1 MATQEMHSPVIVV
14 GMARS
19 GTTLISE
26 MLHLAGTSMY
36 AEGMDPRYDGGNKYE
51 RVSCQDINLEIL
63 GVESIPA
70 ISTIWERPLNDISE
84 ASLNA
89 LREEVGTA
97 PWGFKDP
104 RTTITYPVWRKY
116 FPEGPT
122 IYTYRHHSEVM
133 RHYFQAAKNANSAL
147 RRTRRAVR
155 AWIFYNEQLL
165 KNLESDKQANRRAAL
180 VQYEELMQSKEL
192 ITRLQDTVGV
202 ALHDA
207 RNMSLRRNKKDMKT
221 SSWERFVY
229 RFAEVGYQGKLA
241 SLYQEL
247 FRQALKNNG

>member
-1 MATQEMHSPVIVV
+1 MAIQEMQSPVIVV

-26 MLHLAGTSMY
+26 MLHLAGTSMF

-70 ISTIWERPLNDISE
+70 ISTIWKRPLNDISE

-89 LREEVGTA
+89 LRKEVGTA

-104 RTTITYPVWRKY
+104 RTTITYPIWRKY
-116 FPEGPT
+116 FPEGST

-165 KNLESDKQANRRAAL
+165 KNLESDKQADRRSAL

-192 ITRLQDTVGV
+192 ITRLQDAIGV

-207 RNMSLRRNKKDMKT
+207 RNMSLRRNNKDMKAGA
-221 SSWERFVY
+221 WEGCVY
-229 RFAEVGYQGKLA
+229 RFATLGYEKRLFT
-241 SLYQEL
+241 LYQEL
-247 FRQALKNNG
+247 KRQRIGA